1 MPYSMEDAGVPST
14 RVLGESEPMDIVT
27 ATTDHVI
34 ALAAAGDSAR
44 HVLQG
49 NDSEAALPDRGWNAS
64 ALPGLLTRTGAKL
77 SVEAVC
83 TLGRDLRL
91 MQGVHRQLM
100 GQHATSKQDAGY
112 RGCAATAAPA
122 QMAAPD
128 DVRRTED
135 ALLLP
140 AIRENQPH
148 DLLILRQG
156 VWKRA
161 RMHDLLTQLRAQQ
174 EAKIAALQQE
184 STTKILHPEGQP
196 TELAASV
203 AAPQGIGRTVQS
215 PLFRI
220 QEENAEFDAVMEGTD
235 EHAARSTELQAK
247 LMAGTDGCNGA
258 KMCDTVEAAQEA
270 GQARVINKVLQQV
283 EDMSEELEQ
292 TKALLEQSR
301 ARADA
306 CIGALRNT
314 FTQIVAQKEQT
325 ESDLR
330 SSRLALQAYKDETEA
345 GTAERDAR
353 MAELEETMAS
363 LRRDK
368 KRLEEELAAAPRAL
382 QPLLA
387 GDRLSEAAPVQALSS
402 SLTPG
407 QQLEIEYSGS
417 GATERQIVS
426 VGCEN
431 RELPVDAAAVCN
443 SMQRV
448 KVWVESG
455 YAGSHP
461 AAPVSSSV
469 TRTPSTTM
477 AQWMLDKE
485 ELEKRVL
492 QAQARAA
499 ASQEVADACIREL
512 EGFWHGISA
521 FLSLPV
527 RPASPSLPTPTKLF
541 ARDSQSDCLDSP
553 PGHRHSAAHDSAQAR
568 LQLEQRWACHFDCGF
583 AGSFDD
589 VARHESVCFL
599 RGQAPP
605 SSPAPPSI
613 SSCTPAP
620 PSISDKDKERQ
631 SEAAEVASEH
641 SLFASSASTALASP
655 RRRPDAAPALAEDK
669 PATNGSPARTPS
681 VGAADWHHH
690 LVQDMLTLLDGEA
703 HDSWRSRQSRKCGR
717 RFYYH
722 APSGMALWS
731 LPSIEDKAQAR
742 LFQAHKLAQTC
753 EELRQETGREWSGR
767 SVLQLLESARWCQHR
782 ALAMGLA
789 SCCS

>member
-1 MPYSMEDAGVPST
+1 MITWKEKGLGKGPIFTVIEGPYTTGCSDILFPSQVQDL
-14 RVLGESEPMDIVT
+14 RLFHGIIV
-27 ATTDHVI
+27 
-34 ALAAAGDSAR
+34 G
-44 HVLQG
+44 
-49 NDSEAALPDRGWNAS
+49 P
-64 ALPGLLTRTGAKL
+64 
-77 SVEAVC
+77 
-83 TLGRDLRL
+83 LGRDLRL
-91 MQGVHRQLM
+91 MQGVHRQVM
-100 GQHATSKQDAGY
+100 GQHATSKQDADY
-112 RGCAATAAPA
+112 RGCAAPSAPA
-122 QMAAPD
+122 QMAVPD

-174 EAKIAALQQE
+174 EAEIPALHQE
-184 STTKILHPEGQP
+184 STTKILQREGQP
-196 TELAASV
+196 TGLEASV
-203 AAPQGIGRTVQS
+203 EAPHGMGRTVQS

-247 LMAGTDGCNGA
+247 LKASTVGCNGA
-258 KMCDTVEAAQEA
+258 KMCDNVEAAQEM

-283 EDMSEELEQ
+283 EGMSEEVEQ
-292 TKALLEQSR
+292 AKALLEQSR

-306 CIGALRNT
+306 CIGALMNT
-314 FTQIVAQKEQT
+314 ITQIVAQKEQT

-330 SSRLALQAYKDETEA
+330 GSRLALQAYRDETEA
-345 GTAERDAR
+345 ATGERDAL

-363 LRRDK
+363 LRHDK

-402 SLTPG
+402 SLTPD
-407 QQLEIEYSGS
+407 QQLETEYSGS
-417 GATERQIVS
+417 GATERQTVS
-426 VGCEN
+426 VGSEN

-492 QAQARAA
+492 QAQVRAA

-512 EGFWHGISA
+512 EGFWHEIAA
-521 FLSLPV
+521 FLSPPV
-527 RPASPSLPTPTKLF
+527 RPASPSLPSPTELF

-553 PGHRHSAAHDSAQAR
+553 PGHRHSRTHSAAHDSAQAC
-568 LQLEQRWACHFDCGF
+568 LQLQQRWACQFDCGF
-583 AGSFDD
+583 AGAFDD

-605 SSPAPPSI
+605 SS
-613 SSCTPAP
+613 PAP

-641 SLFASSASTALASP
+641 SLFASSTSTALASP
-655 RRRPDAAPALAEDK
+655 CRRPDAAPGLAEDK
-669 PATNGSPARTPS
+669 PATNGKPARTPS
-681 VGAADWHHH
+681 VGASDWHHH

-731 LPSIEDKAQAR
+731 HPSSEDKAQAR
-742 LFQAHKLAQTC
+742 LFQAHTLAQTC

-767 SVLQLLESARWCQHR
+767 SVLQLLENARWSQHR

-789 SCCS
+789 SCC